1 SSGRINKRSAS
12 SGLMPSNVTET
23 YIIGMATSGLASFGI
38 IWYAVKPAI
47 SRNTNNSSV
56 ARLRSSAARI
66 NVSILKLL
74 RFYRIYRIASG
85 YKTRPHGDDFQ
96 LIGKTI
102 DPHTGGVK
110 TQN

>member
-1 SSGRINKRSAS
+1 
-12 SGLMPSNVTET
+12 
-23 YIIGMATSGLASFGI
+23 GI

-66 NVSILKLL
+66 NVSILRLL

-110 TQN
+110 TQNIYRQEFNLLRAVHSFDAQLSIFTEHQ